1 MPVFNTPINTDDN
14 NLAKVLGQSLP
25 IALYLYDNRLGA
37 NKSLD
42 EAITKAAKDYAGQL
56 LVVRVDASANP
67 QAQRDYGNLSTPAL
81 VTLSKENGS
90 RTVKSKVST
99 VNASDVQAHIAY
111 LLGKGPAPKQP
122 TSSADASTN
131 TSTASSNGSSTK
143 PQVVTDATFDS
154 EVLKSKVPV
163 LVDFWAPWCGPCQTI
178 APTVEQMAQK
188 YAGRAKVVKVN
199 VDDNPRIAQQFQVMS
214 IPTLMTFKNGSAL
227 KRQVGA
233 NPTIIPSMIE
243 EALR

>member
-14 NLAKVLGQSLP
+14 NLTKVLGQSLP
-25 IALYLYDNRLGA
+25 IALYLYDSRTGA
-37 NKSLD
+37 NKTLD
-42 EAITKAAKDYAGQL
+42 EAISKAAKENAGQV
-56 LVVRVDASANP
+56 LVVRVDTASNP
-67 QAQRDYGNLSTPAL
+67 QVKRDYGNLPTPAL
-81 VTLSKENGS
+81 VTLTKDVSGRK
-90 RTVKSKVST
+90 VKSQAGS
-99 VNASDVQAHIAY
+99 VNAADIQAHIAY
-111 LLGKGPAPKQP
+111 LLGKGSAPKQAAP
-122 TSSADASTN
+122 VASASP
-131 TSTASSNGSSTK
+131 STASANGSSTK

-163 LVDFWAPWCGPCQTI
+163 LVDFWAPWCGPCRTI
-178 APTVEQMAQK
+178 GPVVEQMAQK

-214 IPTLMTFKNGSAL
+214 IPTLITFKNGSAI

>member
-1 MPVFNTPINTDDN
+1 MPIFNTPINTDDN
-14 NLAKVLGQSLP
+14 NLAKVMGQSLP
-25 IALYLYDNRLGA
+25 IALYLYDNRSGG

-42 EAITKAAKDYAGQL
+42 EAISKAAKENAGQL
-56 LVVRVDASANP
+56 LVVRVDASNNP
-67 QAQRDYGNLSTPAL
+67 QTKRDYGNLSAPAL
-81 VTLSKENGS
+81 VTLVKDGGS
-90 RTVKSKVST
+90 RTVKSKTANVT
-99 VNASDVQAHIAY
+99 PSDIQAHIAY

-122 TSSADASTN
+122 TPSASTN
-131 TSTASSNGSSTK
+131 PSSASSNGNATK
-143 PQVVTDATFDS
+143 PQVVTDATFDA
-154 EVLKSKVPV
+154 EVLKSKLPV
-163 LVDFWAPWCGPCQTI
+163 LVDFWAPWCGPCRTI
-178 APTVEQMAQK
+178 GPVVEQMAQK

-214 IPTLMTFKNGSAL
+214 IPTLITFKNGSAL

>member
-1 MPVFNTPINTDDN
+1 MPIFNTPITTDSS
-14 NLAKVLGQSLP
+14 NLTKVLVQTLP
-25 IALYLYDNRLGA
+25 IALYLYDSRSGNRA
-37 NKSLD
+37 LD
-42 EAITKAAKDYAGQL
+42 EAISQAAKLYAGQAL
-56 LVVRVDASANP
+56 IVRVDVAANP
-67 QAQRDYGNLSTPAL
+67 QVQRDYGNLSAPAL
-81 VTLSKENGS
+81 VTLAKDGS
-90 RTVKSKVST
+90 GRKVKSQAASIS
-99 VNASDVQAHIAY
+99 ASDIQTHVDY
-111 LLGKGPAPKQP
+111 LLGKGPAPKQAAP
-122 TSSADASTN
+122 AAKPSTP
-131 TSTASSNGSSTK
+131 STNGSSTSAK

-163 LVDFWAPWCGPCQTI
+163 LVDFWAPWCGPCRTI

-214 IPTLMTFKNGSAL
+214 IPTLITFKNGNVI

-233 NPTIIPSMIE
+233 NPTIIPHMIE